1 MIRRPALNWSC
12 NPDPLTGSVL
22 HPVQD
27 FRQRSLIE
35 YTMNRPAE
43 NQQHRDS
50 INLIL
55 PIAANANHRLQATAE
70 GKTRQAMLPA
80 EAMAWLDSLR
90 TGGKEILSIELCG
103 PGDPLASWSAT
114 RACLELLQT
123 KAENKISLT
132 TLGLNGAARIAE
144 LADHG
149 VDRVTVLVDTVNQE
163 TAAKLYQWIRPD
175 KKNIQ
180 LAQAA
185 EILIKNQAE
194 TVQSFAEAGLQVT
207 VRTTVRERINNDE
220 ISAIAEKMAVLGAT
234 AMEITGDG
242 ADLEQLAHQASNHL
256 QATVF
261 TPDPKLPPPGTLQS
275 GFIPVMPKPGKK
287 RPNVAVAST
296 SGMDVDLHLGQA
308 GKLLIYGPRDDGL
321 LCLLATRDTP
331 PSGSLDRWK
340 SLAAALPDCFALLA
354 SHAGAAPRQFLAE
367 EGIRVILSED
377 PIEGMVDVLY
387 GSGKKKKCSKK

>member
-1 MIRRPALNWSC
+1 
-12 NPDPLTGSVL
+12 
-22 HPVQD
+22 
-27 FRQRSLIE
+27 
-35 YTMNRPAE
+35 MNKPAE
-43 NQQHRDS
+43 TQPHRDS

-70 GKTRQAMLPA
+70 GKTGPAMLPA

-90 TGGKEILSIELCG
+90 AGGKEIPSIELCG
-103 PGDPLASWSAT
+103 PGDPLASWPAT
-114 RACLELLQT
+114 RATLERLQT
-123 KAENKISLT
+123 EAPESKISLT
-132 TLGLNGAARIAE
+132 TLGLNGAARAAE
-144 LADHG
+144 LADLG

-175 KKNIQ
+175 KKNIP
-180 LAQAA
+180 LARAA
-185 EILIKNQAE
+185 EILIEDQAE
-194 TVQSFAEAGLQVT
+194 TVQRYAGAGLQVT
-207 VRTTVRERINNDE
+207 VRTLVRERINNDE
-220 ISAIAEKMAVLGAT
+220 IPAIAEKMAALGAT

-261 TPDPKLPPPGTLQS
+261 NPEPELPPPGTPQS
-275 GFIPVMPKPGKK
+275 GLTPVMPKPSKK
-287 RPNVAVAST
+287 RPNVAVASS

-321 LCLLATRDTP
+321 PCLLEARDTP
-331 PSGSLDRWK
+331 PSGSPDRWK
-340 SLAAALPDCFALLA
+340 SLAATIPDCFALLA

-387 GSGKKKKCSKK
+387 GGGKKKKCSKK